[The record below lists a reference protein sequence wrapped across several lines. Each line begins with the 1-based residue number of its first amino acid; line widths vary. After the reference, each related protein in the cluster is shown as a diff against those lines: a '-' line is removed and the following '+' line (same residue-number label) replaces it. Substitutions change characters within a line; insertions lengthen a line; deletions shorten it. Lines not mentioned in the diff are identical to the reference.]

1 VTLGTGTVDNFQFAA
16 VPYPKSSES
25 SIGAAGIFGIA
36 LEVNE
41 ATADEYPNWPV
52 RLQQQGTIESTAY
65 SVYLDDWNADTG
77 VLLFGGIDTDKYT
90 GDLYTV
96 PIVDFV
102 LDGTNYGKVSFTVD
116 ATVSANGGSASESFS
131 GVLDTGTSLTYL
143 PPSIV
148 KTIAKDLGATYSS
161 SYEAYIF
168 ESTPSSDIYVT
179 YSFSGAEIKVPASEL
194 VLPASDLGIT
204 GDSTPILTIFPNSQA
219 DGYTLLGDTFLRSA
233 YVVYDISNLEIGL
246 AQSNWGSTSSN
257 IVAIPSSGIP
267 DSQSA

>member
-1 VTLGTGTVDNFQFAA
+1 
-16 VPYPKSSES
+16 
-25 SIGAAGIFGIA
+25 
-36 LEVNE
+36 
-41 ATADEYPNWPV
+41 
-52 RLQQQGTIESTAY
+52 
-65 SVYLDDWNADTG
+65 LDDWNADTG

-96 PIVDFV
+96 PIVDTIQ
-102 LDGTNYGKVSFTVD
+102 GGINYGKVSFTVE

-204 GDSTPILTIFPNSQA
+204 DDSTPILTIFPNSQA

-233 YVVYDISNLEIGL
+233 YVVYGISNLQIGL

-257 IVAIPSSGIP
+257 IVALPSSGIP
-267 DSQSA
+267 DSQSL